1 MPPHHQ
7 PVFRLLPLHFV
18 SASYFQVHPY
28 HFITRGKMEVS
39 KRVNEMAEFVEVPGP
54 ASLIQY
60 FNSVE
65 SEVNSGWVL
74 KQLL

>member
-1 MPPHHQ
+1 
-7 PVFRLLPLHFV
+7 
-18 SASYFQVHPY
+18 
-28 HFITRGKMEVS
+28 MEVS